1 MASAIFEN
9 VTCVQCGEREAFV
22 FIRRKGEGDEG
33 CDIALCEFCA
43 KGRGI
48 SAGKGGFELNIDDLI
63 GDGLGS
69 SRVPGAGVAC
79 PGCGLELVALKRE
92 ARLGC
97 SRCADSFFDEISKI
111 LGRRAASA
119 PWRPSGGDRVSRPV
133 AMSERGRLDREL
145 AAAVASED
153 YEAAARLRDELSRS
167 VSVSLPAASAAFV
180 AAPAALTAGDFPFD
194 PRAFYDAEGA
204 EDDVV
209 LRTSA
214 KVCRN
219 VDALPFPGSPSGPS
233 APSRAALRGKILSYG
248 LWREATMARLG
259 PVARRSLSERG
270 IVPRGYAADDAALVL
285 SDAEDCLYALLDD
298 GDHLRV
304 GSMVPGLDPSG
315 AIGRAL
321 SFADRVGEDFVFAHK
336 DGIGW
341 ICSRISDCGIGGTL
355 SATIHIPAIVAAG
368 MRDRLFKSLLSDGA
382 ALKGFYSSSEES
394 AGSVYELR
402 IDPSNA
408 ATVEELAAEILST
421 LAKVIAAERRARV
434 EIAEKG
440 RDALM
445 DAEGRAFGIARH
457 CRLLGAEEAASLLS
471 VLRLAA
477 LRSSLVGAD
486 HRVMGSLLQA
496 LGPGSVA
503 LASGLDEI
511 PSPSTLDSLRARLVK
526 DVLARAEYV
535 IEEGA

>member
-1 MASAIFEN
+1 MSSAIFKN

-22 FIRRKGEGDEG
+22 FIRRNGEGDEG
-33 CDIALCEFCA
+33 CDIALCESCA

-63 GDGLGS
+63 GDSLDS
-69 SRVPGAGVAC
+69 SRLPGAGIAC

-97 SRCADSFFDEISKI
+97 SRCADAFFHEISRI
-111 LGRRAASA
+111 LGRRAVSA
-119 PWRPSGGDRVSRPV
+119 PGRPRADREPRPV
-133 AMSERGRLDREL
+133 AASERRRLDREL
-145 AAAVASED
+145 AAALASED
-153 YEAAARLRDELSRS
+153 YETAARLRDELSRAIPS
-167 VSVSLPAASAAFV
+167 PLPTAPATFV
-180 AAPAALTAGDFPFD
+180 AAPAPRAAGDFPFD
-194 PRAFYDAEGA
+194 PGAFDAAEGA

-209 LRTSA
+209 LCTSA
-214 KVCRN
+214 RVCRN
-219 VDALPFPGSPSGPS
+219 IDALPFPGSPGGPS
-233 APSRAALRGKILSYG
+233 NPSRAALREKILSYG
-248 LWREATMARLG
+248 FWREATMAGLG

-270 IVPRGYAADDAALVL
+270 IVPRGYAADDAAIVL
-285 SDAEDCLYALLDD
+285 SDAEDGLYALLDE

-304 GSMVPGLDPSG
+304 RSVVPGLDPSG
-315 AIGRAL
+315 AIDGAL
-321 SFADRVGEDFVFAHK
+321 SFADRVGEDFAFARK

-341 ICSRISDCGIGGTL
+341 ICSRISDCGIGCTL

-368 MRDRLFKSLLSDGA
+368 MRDRLFKTLLSDGA

-408 ATVEELAAEILST
+408 ATVDELVAEILSA
-421 LAKVIAAERRARV
+421 LAKVIAAERRARA
-434 EIAEKG
+434 EIVEKG
-440 RDALM
+440 RDALV

-477 LRSSLVGAD
+477 LRSSLVGAN

-503 LASGLDEI
+503 LASGMGGI
-511 PSPSTLDSLRARLVK
+511 PSPSTLDTLRARLVK
-526 DVLARAEYV
+526 DALARAEYV